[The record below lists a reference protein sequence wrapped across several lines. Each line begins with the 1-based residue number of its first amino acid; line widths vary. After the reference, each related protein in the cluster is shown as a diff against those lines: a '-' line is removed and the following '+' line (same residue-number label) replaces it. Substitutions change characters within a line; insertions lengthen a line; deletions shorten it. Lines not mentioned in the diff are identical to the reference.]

1 MNNCV
6 FISAPYG
13 LQIHDLLESDILS
26 FLVDNRRTKIIVL
39 TLPQKKQLLEEMLG
53 NLDGQVEVKDLY
65 LNAMRYRKHII
76 GWIHKIRNTKWVL
89 KSKLLTLASEYF
101 VSSFYTEK
109 QYRKYFQ
116 TYHPSIVITSTP
128 GLNPIDRFLLKE
140 AKKAKIRTL
149 SIVESWDKLLT
160 KGPMYVRPDFLA
172 VWSKIMKE
180 EAINIHHYTQQNV
193 FVVGTTRFDAYLK
206 DRENIL
212 PRNQY
217 LKKLKLDQ
225 NKKLI
230 TLTTAPARAVGDH
243 LFILEI
249 LIEAVK
255 ENKFKKPVQ
264 IVCRLHPNDDYHRY
278 KDFMNTSHI
287 LFDIPNYDLN
297 AKNWTPSHEDFI
309 HLANLVKHTDVLI
322 NIASTMTIEAAIADT
337 PIVNLGFSSSE
348 PEHFETKIGEHH
360 RKHYRHI
367 LDRNG
372 VRIASNEEELISC
385 INRYLSDPTLDRNGR
400 RAIAEDLTHCLDGK
414 TSERIAELISQ
425 ITDLT
430 RSK

>member
-13 LQIHDLLESDILS
+13 LQIHDLLESDIIPL
-26 FLVDNRRTKIIVL
+26 LVDNRRMKIIVL
-39 TLPQKKQLLEEMLG
+39 TLPQKKQLLEEILG
-53 NLDGQVEVKDLY
+53 NFDGKVEVKDLY
-65 LNAMRYRKHII
+65 LNAMRYRKRII
-76 GWIHKIRNTKWVL
+76 DCIHKIRNSKWVL
-89 KSKLLTLASEYF
+89 RNKLLTLVSEYI
-101 VSSFYTEK
+101 VSSFYAAK
-109 QYRKYFQ
+109 LYRKYFQ
-116 TYHPSIVITSTP
+116 AYHPSLVITSTP
-128 GLNPIDRFLLKE
+128 GLNQLDRFLLKE
-140 AKKAKIRTL
+140 AKNAMIRTL
-149 SIVESWDKLLT
+149 SIVESWDKLST

-172 VWSKIMKE
+172 VWSEIMKK
-180 EAINIHHYTQQNV
+180 EAMEIHHYNPKNV
-193 FVVGTTRFDAYLK
+193 FIVGTTRFDAYLN
-206 DRENIL
+206 DSVNIL
-212 PRNQY
+212 PRDAFFE
-217 LKKLKLDQ
+217 KLKLDQ

-230 TLTTAPARAVGDH
+230 TLTTAPAQAVGDH

-249 LIEAVK
+249 LIKAVK
-255 ENKFKKPVQ
+255 DNKFSKTVQ
-264 IVCRLHPNDDYHRY
+264 IVCRIHPNDDYRRY
-278 KDFMNTSHI
+278 KEFINSSNI

-297 AKNWTPSHEDFI
+297 AKNWTPKHKDFI

-372 VRIASNEEELISC
+372 VRIARNEGELIGC
-385 INRYLSDPTLDRNGR
+385 INRYLNDPTLDLDGR
-400 RAIAEDLTHCLDGK
+400 KSIAEDLTYSLDGK
-414 TSERIAELISQ
+414 ASERIAELISQ
-425 ITDLT
+425 ITNST